1 MQPNQIQPPTNP
13 GQPLQAPTAPQA
25 FNPQMQAQPIQPAG
39 GMQPGQP
46 AAQPAQTPQ
55 AAARSV
61 RRDTPNSTQHTLIFS
76 ELRDSMVIMKDGS
89 FRAVVACKS
98 INFDLMSESERES
111 VEYSYQNF
119 LNSLDFT
126 IQVLV
131 RSQRVD
137 IAPYIERLMDLRRKN
152 DNMLLGVLMDDYIN
166 FIDILSQEAN
176 IMDKS
181 FFVIIPYYSSKEAE
195 HDMTETKNFFKAL
208 NRNKT
213 QGPIKINR
221 DIYDKAITEMSN
233 RCDAVIQ
240 GLYSIGINA
249 VRLNTE
255 ALSHLFY
262 SFNNPSEAIYQPM
275 RNFNDLAQ
283 LYVKKATPEE
293 AEAFRQQQMQEG
305 GQH

>member
-1 MQPNQIQPPTNP
+1 
-13 GQPLQAPTAPQA
+13 
-25 FNPQMQAQPIQPAG
+25 
-39 GMQPGQP
+39 
-46 AAQPAQTPQ
+46 
-55 AAARSV
+55 
-61 RRDTPNSTQHTLIFS
+61 
-76 ELRDSMVIMKDGS
+76 
-89 FRAVVACKS
+89 
-98 INFDLMSESERES
+98 
-111 VEYSYQNF
+111 
-119 LNSLDFT
+119 
-126 IQVLV
+126 
-131 RSQRVD
+131 
-137 IAPYIERLMDLRRKN
+137 
-152 DNMLLGVLMDDYIN
+152 
-166 FIDILSQEAN
+166 
-176 IMDKS
+176 
-181 FFVIIPYYSSKEAE
+181 
-195 HDMTETKNFFKAL
+195 MTETKNFFKAL
-208 NRNKT
+208 NRNKS

-262 SFNNPSEAIYQPM
+262 SFNNPNEAIYQPM